1 MYIVYVVIVLL
12 FILYIRGLI
21 ISKREREKE
30 KEKIRRQFGITLD
43 KDYSEQGKAH
53 RSALLK
59 LNSDKEGLLDDITWN
74 DLEMDRIFEK
84 IDSCKS
90 AAGEE
95 DLFFRLHNVGYIDE
109 KYKKLVKVFDN
120 DEDARFELTLSM
132 NKLGYLKK
140 LSPYDYLDFLTKQEK
155 KNSVRDILMD
165 ILFIPLIVLS
175 FFYPLAG
182 AAAVFILLIVNIF
195 IYFRDKRVL
204 DGLLVSLS
212 FIVRVS
218 EQGLWLADKKYQ
230 FLEEENNRLDSLRGL
245 LKGIKNSG
253 SYLIA
258 SGRNNTGA
266 SSPSSPIEMVL
277 NYVNMVLHIDLIQY
291 RQMLGKL
298 SGHKDDYEWLI
309 GLFGMLDSAISVA
322 SFRKSLAN
330 GYCEPVI
337 EGSDAHKLNILDGYH
352 PLIKKPV
359 TNSIDTHRGILLTG
373 SNASGKSTFLRM
385 IAINAILAQTIN
397 TVCAKSYSAPKYK
410 IFSSIALTD
419 NLLGSES
426 YFIVEI
432 KSLKRILDASSEG
445 MPVLCFVDEV
455 LRGTNTVERISASKV
470 ILESLNKQNVLCFA
484 ATHDGEL
491 CELLDAD
498 YDNYHFEEQI
508 VESDISFD
516 YQLKKGPASTRN
528 ALVLL
533 RNYGYAKELIDKA
546 ENMAYKLDSKMQ

>member
-230 FLEEENNRLDSLRGL
+230 FLEEENNRLDSLKGL

-352 PLIKKPV
+352 LLIKKPV

-419 NLLGSES
+419 NLLGGES

-445 MPVLCFVDEV
+445 IPVLCFVDEV

-498 YDNYHFEEQI
+498 LDNYHFEEQI
-508 VESDISFD
+508 IESDISFD

>member
-230 FLEEENNRLDSLRGL
+230 FLEEENNRLDSLKGL

-419 NLLGSES
+419 NLLGGES